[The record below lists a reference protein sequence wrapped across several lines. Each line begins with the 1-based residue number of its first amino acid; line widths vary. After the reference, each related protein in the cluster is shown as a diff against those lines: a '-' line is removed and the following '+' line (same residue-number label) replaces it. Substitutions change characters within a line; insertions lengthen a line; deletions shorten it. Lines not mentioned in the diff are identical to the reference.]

1 MAKSRATSRRAVNI
15 WPGFV
20 DALSTLVL
28 VVVFALMI
36 FVIAQQVLTIALD
49 ETEQSRNALDQRV
62 IELTADIESCTAV
75 QGAARLS
82 CRKTGGTPSK
92 QQRSARKHAR

>member
-36 FVIAQQVLTIALD
+36 SQLATTFLGNVKLSKL
-49 ETEQSRNALDQRV
+49 
-62 IELTADIESCTAV
+62 IE
-75 QGAARLS
+75 
-82 CRKTGGTPSK
+82 
-92 QQRSARKHAR
+92 